1 MVGFNVYS
9 PVHQGVN
16 FPIEVESLGILFF
29 NIVPDLVYPTLNEGD
44 VDSADTFA
52 KA

>member
-1 MVGFNVYS
+1 MVGFSVYC

-16 FPIEVESLGILFF
+16 FAIEVESLGILFF

-44 VDSADTFA
+44 VDSTDTFA
-52 KA
+52 KF